1 MKMIEFFSTKFWTKT
16 ISFKFNNPII
26 SLGVIINSVG
36 LVILQISFIIRI
48 KNFSDVVMA

>member
-1 MKMIEFFSTKFWTKT
+1 MKMIEFFSIKFWTKT

-26 SLGVIINSVG
+26 SLGAIINI
-36 LVILQISFIIRI
+36 VILQVSFIIRI